1 MTMLFFGATKGLT
14 GLMGMSAL
22 MFGLAV
28 NRIEVQMDDIEPG
41 APKVQQAVPD
51 LIPVPAE

>member
-1 MTMLFFGATKGLT
+1 MVTLFFTATKGLT
-14 GLMGMSAL
+14 GLIGMSAL

-28 NRIEVQMDDIEPG
+28 NRIEVQMDDIELD
-41 APKVQQAVPD
+41 APEIQEVAPE